1 MNRTVDVDGALTKE
15 QIKNL
20 RSGDEITWKDPDD
33 GNCSKTASLR
43 KIEVKGD
50 MVKIYWLDGE
60 YTEAFLSELS

>member
-1 MNRTVDVDGALTKE
+1 MTKE

-20 RSGDEITWKDPDD
+20 HSGDEITWNDPDD
-33 GNCSKTASLR
+33 GNCSKTAPLR

-50 MVKIYWLDGE
+50 MAKIYWLDGG